1 MARLAIGGELL
12 PAPSPHPSHIKALH
26 QPDLQSCL
34 ISPPSVLKHV
44 VPEPCVFYNYYSLLS
59 KTIWCQSGS
68 AGVNARVEP
77 GHRTELARRLGRLGI
92 WVRVLGFL
100 PIVAA
105 RRLFIMTERGSN
117 GSKFRDTLNA
127 RRVEL
132 VVMGASV
139 ILGLAFMLVG
149 LPPVGGIC
157 FLVAFICALITVIKT
172 MSEKRD
178 GSSIL

>member
-1 MARLAIGGELL
+1 
-12 PAPSPHPSHIKALH
+12 
-26 QPDLQSCL
+26 
-34 ISPPSVLKHV
+34 
-44 VPEPCVFYNYYSLLS
+44 
-59 KTIWCQSGS
+59 
-68 AGVNARVEP
+68 
-77 GHRTELARRLGRLGI
+77 
-92 WVRVLGFL
+92 
-100 PIVAA
+100 
-105 RRLFIMTERGSN
+105 MTERGSS

-139 ILGLAFMLVG
+139 ILGLAFMFVG